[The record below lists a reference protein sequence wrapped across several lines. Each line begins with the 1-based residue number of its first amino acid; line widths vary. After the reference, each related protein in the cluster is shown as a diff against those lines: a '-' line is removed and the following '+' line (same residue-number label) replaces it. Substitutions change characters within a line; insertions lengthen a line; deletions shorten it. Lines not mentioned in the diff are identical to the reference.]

1 MKSVSLNMTSV
12 EVKSEIRPLKV
23 SWTREMASDLDVYHG
38 LDIDDLENILRKE
51 LRRDLRKSKVRKLFK

>member
-12 EVKSEIRPLKV
+12 EVKAEIRPLKA
-23 SWTREMASDLDVYHG
+23 SWTREMALGLDTYHG